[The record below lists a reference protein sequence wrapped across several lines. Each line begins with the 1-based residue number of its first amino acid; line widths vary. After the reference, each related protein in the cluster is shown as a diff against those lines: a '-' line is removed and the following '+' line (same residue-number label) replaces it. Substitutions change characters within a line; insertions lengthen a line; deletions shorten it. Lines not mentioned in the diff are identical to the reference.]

1 MRNSVFS
8 GWKKY
13 RNVKLALGDQLNQ
26 RAYLHSKP
34 LLIHFEINDR
44 CNLQCI
50 MCGRRS
56 DSIPRDTGELD
67 PGLIKRIAP
76 WLVYAKYVGLAGNG
90 EPFLHPQLFE
100 ILEILHESNTVP
112 SLVTNGTLL
121 TRECLERLMGI
132 GASILTVSFDGGSK
146 ETFESIRVGARF
158 DQILDSLEMLSR
170 MKREKNSPFPVVNFL
185 VCIQE
190 KNKHELKEILH
201 HAKRLGV
208 PKVDFQTLFPFT
220 DEGREYRIRDL
231 GEIHRIF
238 APVFETSQT
247 LGIEAS
253 LSPLAFGLQERL
265 QYEGREFTPGLPLF
279 CENIW
284 QTLHVDV
291 KGNVRFC
298 CFWIGSCLG
307 NLSDKTIPELWNHPD
322 FIALRD
328 KIAKG
333 IIPEQCAHCHALE
346 IHNPE
351 KIHSQY
357 RIRMKHQ
364 ND

>member
-1 MRNSVFS
+1 MFTQ
-8 GWKKY
+8 WKKY
-13 RNVKLALGDQLNQ
+13 RNAKLALEDQLNR

-34 LLIHFEINDR
+34 LLIHFEINDM

-67 PGLIKRIAP
+67 PRLMKRIAP
-76 WLVYAKYVGLAGNG
+76 WLVYTNYVGLAGNG
-90 EPFLHPQLFE
+90 EPFLHTQLFE
-100 ILEILHESNTVP
+100 ILEILHQSKTVP

-158 DQILDSLEMLSR
+158 EQILDSLEMLSR
-170 MKREKNSPFPVVNFL
+170 MKRERNTPFPVVNFL
-185 VCIQE
+185 VCLQE

-208 PKVDFQTLFPFT
+208 PKVVFQTLLPFT
-220 DEGREYRIRDL
+220 NEEREYMIKDL
-231 GEIHRIF
+231 REIHRIF

-247 LGIEAS
+247 LGIKAS
-253 LSPLAFGLQERL
+253 LSPLAFGLRERL
-265 QYEGREFTPGLPLF
+265 QYEGRELSPGLPLF

-298 CFWIGSCLG
+298 CFWVGESLG
-307 NLSDKTIPELWNHPD
+307 NLADKTISELWNHPD
-322 FIALRD
+322 FTRFR
-328 KIAKG
+328 AKMVEG
-333 IIPEQCAHCHALE
+333 IIPEQCMNCHVLE
-346 IHNPE
+346 IHNPD
-351 KIHSQY
+351 KIRLKYNQY
-357 RIRMKHQ
+357 KESK
-364 ND
+364 